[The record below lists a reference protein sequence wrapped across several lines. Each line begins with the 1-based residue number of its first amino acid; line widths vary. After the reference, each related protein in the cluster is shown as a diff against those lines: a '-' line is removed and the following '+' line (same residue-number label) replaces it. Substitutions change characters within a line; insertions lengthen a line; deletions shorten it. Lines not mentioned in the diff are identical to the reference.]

1 MPNKTQEKLAYST
14 GSQPDDTTL
23 ETRDILFYHKFAF
36 AVMVMVFH
44 YKCKHFIT
52 QGKVNCPT

>member
-14 GSQPDDTTL
+14 GSQPDDKTL
-23 ETRDILFYHKFAF
+23 ETRDILSYHNFAF
-36 AVMVMVFH
+36 AVMVLVI
-44 YKCKHFIT
+44 CKHFIT